1 MTPEQI
7 ADLQA
12 QLAIQ
17 KEINDKNSKVIKNLM
32 TQSVDMTYKNAEL
45 EAFG

>member
-17 KEINDKNSKVIKNLM
+17 KEINDKNSKMIKSLM